1 MFISVPIFIVIHT
14 LKRKEERWAD
24 GIHSA
29 RWMKPPNRTTIACTC
44 ERWGIKYPAPALE
57 GVGVLLDCA
66 EALIVGKGAVTLVN
80 TGIPAV
86 MAVAGADGRILL
98 TSCPGRVSLGTLSPL
113 LSHCTVKSKRRQIRG
128 LLFRNFRGADVP
140 SRVSC
145 ARVKSVAFRAPP
157 THLRHWKYSLTKFD
171 WQQSCGEH
179 PCAP

>member
-1 MFISVPIFIVIHT
+1 
-14 LKRKEERWAD
+14 
-24 GIHSA
+24 
-29 RWMKPPNRTTIACTC
+29 MKPPNKTTIACTC

-66 EALIVGKGAVTLVN
+66 EALVVGEGAVTLVN

-98 TSCPGRVSLGTLSPL
+98 TSCPGRVSLGTLALCYHIAQSSLNVDRSGTSVQKFP
-113 LSHCTVKSKRRQIRG
+113 R
-128 LLFRNFRGADVP
+128 ADVP